1 MKRNKMEESKFD
13 PDITIHTP
21 IESLYQFYETHI
33 VLKNVNDD
41 ILSRKILR
49 SEDLNFPKITIS

>member
-41 ILSRKILR
+41 ILSLKISTQKGR
-49 SEDLNFPKITIS
+49 FE